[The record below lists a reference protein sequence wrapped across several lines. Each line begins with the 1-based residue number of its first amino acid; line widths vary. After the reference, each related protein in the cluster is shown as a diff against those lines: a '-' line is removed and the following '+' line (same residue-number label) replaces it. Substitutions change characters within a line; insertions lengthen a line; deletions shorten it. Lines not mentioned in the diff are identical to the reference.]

1 MDRSYTVESENGLLP
16 HLVTPCH
23 ISQAFDPGK
32 SAPKCP
38 RAEFKAM
45 WDTGAAK
52 TVITPRVIESCG
64 LTPMR
69 RIKSVL
75 LQGVEGIEKS
85 AAYEINLSLPSRIT
99 IHELTVVSKNP
110 GEVWWDVLIGMDV
123 ISIGDFRVTNKNG
136 KTEWSFS
143 VAAGQ

>member
-1 MDRSYTVESENGLLP
+1 MRSFNVESENGLLP
-16 HLVTPCH
+16 HLATPCH

-32 SAPKCP
+32 SAQKCS
-38 RAEFKAM
+38 RIEFKAM

-52 TVITPRVIESCG
+52 TVITPRVIEACG
-64 LTPMR
+64 LKPLG

-85 AAYEINLSLPSRIT
+85 AAYEINLSLPSHIT

-143 VAAGQ
+143 IPNAA